1 MAVEGQQSLEHEV
14 RVLVD
19 GKPATLTLTREGVVQ
34 SSQPQ
39 SFRQINVYNVL
50 WTQVN
55 GDQLELSYIRRRK
68 KGKQSV
74 LTRSYWT
81 IEEADKEEAKEWCE
95 AVMFEAYKGVTLK
108 RRLRILVNPHGGP
121 GKARQIYSN
130 TVEPIF
136 QAARCHMETSF
147 TERARHAS
155 ELAKQLS
162 LEFDALVLLSGDGL
176 LHEVYNGFAE
186 HDDPLTAFSIPVA
199 PIPTGSAN
207 GMAINLLGIEDGFD
221 VAIACLNAIKDLG
234 KPMKQDICSVML
246 GDKRIFCYFSVSLGL
261 MADLDLGTEH
271 LRWMGDIRFALGY
284 LYGVMKMKQ
293 CPILLEMKTAESDK
307 DKMIEEFR
315 ERSET
320 HWRVQHARELDGHRH
335 LVGDDAL
342 PKLKHDSLKG
352 DADEG
357 WAKFDKQLIYFY
369 AGSSPYVGRD
379 FMQFPVAHAS
389 DGLIDIVAQE
399 ITTRSELLKAMDG
412 AEKGKTFFLE
422 TQHYFKA
429 QAYRITPYSIDGNLA
444 IDGERYPLQPFTVEC
459 HKALGTLLSPTGHYA
474 AEFDTSQFERRK
486 QRVQCVNDDDMTVTK
501 RKGLGKL
508 LPCC

>member
-1 MAVEGQQSLEHEV
+1 MAVDGGQQSSEHEV
-14 RVLVD
+14 RVLVE

-34 SSQPQ
+34 SSQLP
-39 SFRQINVYNVL
+39 SFQDTDVYNVL
-50 WTQVN
+50 WAEIN

-68 KGKQSV
+68 KSKKSA

-81 IEEADKEEAKEWCE
+81 IEEADKEAAKEWCE
-95 AVMFEAYKGVTLK
+95 TVMAEAYKGITPK
-108 RRLRILVNPHGGP
+108 RRMRILVNPHGGP

-147 TERARHAS
+147 TERAKHAS

-186 HDDPLTAFSIPVA
+186 HDDPLSAFSIPVA

-207 GMAINLLGIEDGFD
+207 GMAINLLGREDGFD
-221 VAIACLNAIKDLG
+221 VAIACLNAIKG

-246 GDKRIFCYFSVSLGL
+246 GDKRVFCYFSVSLGL

-271 LRWMGDIRFALGY
+271 LRWMGDVRFALGY
-284 LYGVMKMKQ
+284 LYGVMKMKP
-293 CPILLEMKTAESDK
+293 CPILLEMKAAESDK

-315 ERSET
+315 KRSEI
-320 HWRVQHARELDGHRH
+320 HWRAQHVRELDGLRQS
-335 LVGDDAL
+335 VGDDAL
-342 PKLKHDSLKG
+342 PTLKYDSLKG

-357 WAKFDKQLIYFY
+357 WVKFDKPLIYFY

-379 FMQFPVAHAS
+379 LMQFPIAHAS

-429 QAYRITPYSIDGNLA
+429 HAYRITPYSVDGNLA

-474 AEFDTSQFERRK
+474 AEFDTSQYERRE
-486 QRVQCVNDDDMTVTK
+486 QRANDDDMAVTK

-508 LPCC
+508 LHCC